1 MKNKLYVYMKNKC
14 NINKCNYE
22 TNYKIHQLLFKNFLH
37 ILFTKSEFD
46 RKNYVLLN
54 LNDK

>member
-22 TNYKIHQLLFKNFLH
+22 TNYKTHQLLFKNFLH